1 MHMKQILYSCKSN
14 CMVQTKLVVK
24 STSCNAVMLHER
36 EANNDL
42 FFAVLGVYTYVR
54 IGALAFMCR
63 YVCDVQYIMCASMC
77 SM

>member
-1 MHMKQILYSCKSN
+1 
-14 CMVQTKLVVK
+14 MVQTKLVVK

-42 FFAVLGVYTYVR
+42 FFAVLGVHTYVR
-54 IGALAFMCR
+54 IGTLAFMCR
-63 YVCDVQYIMCASMC
+63 CVCDVQYILLMCACMC